1 MKTAFIAALS
11 LLILGYSLH
20 AEQINPII
28 AAGAALSIDL
38 DSEEIIYTRSIDR
51 RMYPASTTKLLTA
64 LLLAEKRNGQDILD
78 YSSGAKSTY
87 PYKLDLPAGDE
98 LSADACMDALL
109 LYSANDVAVMI
120 AENLSG
126 SIAGFAT
133 LMNAKAEELGLKE
146 SHFTNPHGLHNDK
159 HFSTAYE
166 LSLLVRAVLSN
177 PRVFSSMSKEE
188 AWVTSLQGMSFHF
201 ENRNK
206 LIGING
212 CIAGKTGY
220 TDEAGRCL
228 VAVYERNGRK
238 MLGVLL
244 NSEYDREDTIV
255 FKDMENFMDW
265 SYSAKREIL
274 YHEDSHIAN
283 VSLTVKLIPFLGPHR
298 TIIVPL
304 VLSEKVE
311 IYNNDEKKETA
322 VVLDAIDPWRLDR
335 QTAVGTLVLKRRE
348 RESSY
353 PLYPR
358 LSWQDIVKEN
368 FDFYLV
374 VLASLT
380 LLIGAATSILTQRLL
395 KPLRKPKFPL
405 SS

>member
-1 MKTAFIAALS
+1 
-11 LLILGYSLH
+11 
-20 AEQINPII
+20 
-28 AAGAALSIDL
+28 
-38 DSEEIIYTRSIDR
+38 
-51 RMYPASTTKLLTA
+51 MYPASTTKLLTA
-64 LLLAEKRNGQDILD
+64 LLLAENRKEQDILD

-87 PYKLDLPAGDE
+87 PYKLNLPAGDE
-98 LSADACMDALL
+98 LSAEACMDALL

-126 SIAGFAT
+126 SITGFAA
-133 LMNAKAEELGLKE
+133 LMNAKAEELGLKG
-146 SHFTNPHGLHNDK
+146 SHFTNPHGLHDDE
-159 HFSTAYE
+159 HFTTAYE
-166 LSLLVRAVLSN
+166 LSLLVRAALRNS
-177 PRVFSSMSKEE
+177 RVFSIMRKKE

-201 ENRNK
+201 KNRNK

-255 FKDMENFMDW
+255 FKDMENLMDW

-311 IYNNDEKKETA
+311 IYNNDEKKETV
-322 VVLDAIDPWRLDR
+322 VVLDAIDPWKLDR
-335 QTAVGTLVLKRRE
+335 QTAVGTLILKRRE
-348 RESSY
+348 HESAY

-358 LSWQDIVKEN
+358 LSWQDIAKEN
-368 FDFYLV
+368 LDFYLV

-380 LLIGAATSILTQRLL
+380 LLIGAATSTITQRQLSS
-395 KPLRKPKFPL
+395 LRKTKSPL